1 LPKFQQPDARPSSD
15 ALYVAFS
22 HENVSLITLEW
33 FCSFGYTIERP
44 NYCRIN
50 AMKLSLISILVAIS
64 TTLSIASENW
74 PQFRG
79 PSGDGVAEST
89 NLPVNWSEDE
99 NIAWK
104 TEIHGLGW
112 SSPVIYGQQVWLTTA
127 TQDGTELSVLCLDKD
142 SGEILLDRKLFDI
155 AEPQFAH
162 KFNSYASPTP
172 VIEERRVYV
181 TWGSPGTAC
190 LDTETFEVL
199 WTRDDFV
206 CDHWRGAGS
215 SPILFEDLFILP
227 YDGADYQ
234 YIVAMDKKSGETR
247 WKTDRSVDF
256 KDLDENG
263 HPKADG
269 DLRKAFATPHIT
281 TLEGKQV
288 LISQGA
294 MATYGYDPKTGKELW
309 RHDEHANHSAST
321 RPVIFGETIL
331 VPTGFPK
338 PSLLAIPGTKT
349 GVLEDSEL
357 DWKLTLNKG
366 TPKKPSLQLVDGYLY
381 AVSDSG
387 IGSCWDTKT
396 GEEKWIARVGGNY
409 SASPI
414 YADGKIYFCS
424 EEGKTTVIK
433 ATPSEYKVLAENTIG
448 DGFMASPA
456 VSGDSLYVRS
466 RTHLYC
472 IRQ

>member
-1 LPKFQQPDARPSSD
+1 MKPYL
-15 ALYVAFS
+15 
-22 HENVSLITLEW
+22 VS
-33 FCSFGYTIERP
+33 
-44 NYCRIN
+44 
-50 AMKLSLISILVAIS
+50 ALVAVS
-64 TTLSIASENW
+64 TTLSIAGENW

-79 PSGDGVAEST
+79 PSGDGIANST
-89 NLPVNWSEDE
+89 NLPVSWSEDE

-112 SSPVIYGQQVWLTTA
+112 SSPVIYDNQIWLTTA
-127 TQDGTELSVLCLDKD
+127 TQDGTELSVLCLDKN
-142 SGEILLDRKLFDI
+142 SGKILLDQKLFDI
-155 AEPQFAH
+155 AQPQFAH

-172 VIEERRVYV
+172 VIEDGRVYV

-190 LDTETFEVL
+190 LDTTTFEVL
-199 WTRDDFV
+199 WTRDDLV

-215 SPILFEDLFILP
+215 SPVLFKDLLILP

-234 YIVAMDKKSGETR
+234 YILAMDKKTGETK

-263 HPKADG
+263 QPKAEG
-269 DLRKAFATPHIT
+269 DFRKAFATPHIAI
-281 TLEGKQV
+281 LGGKPV

-294 MATYGYDPKTGKELW
+294 MATYAYNPATGKELW
-309 RHDEHANHSAST
+309 RYDEHDNHSAST
-321 RPVIFGETIL
+321 RPVILGETVY

-338 PSLLAIPGTKT
+338 PSLLALPGNKK
-349 GVLEDSEL
+349 GVLEESDL
-357 DWKLTLNKG
+357 QWKLTLNKG
-366 TPKKPSLQLVDGYLY
+366 TPKKPSLQLVGDYIY

-387 IGSCWDTKT
+387 IGTCWEAKT

-409 SASPI
+409 SSSPI

-424 EEGKTTVIK
+424 EEGKTTVIEANPK
-433 ATPSEYKVLAENTIG
+433 EYKVIAENTIG

-456 VSGDSLYVRS
+456 VSGDTLYLRS
-466 RTHLYC
+466 RSHLYC
-472 IRQ
+472 IKN

>member
-1 LPKFQQPDARPSSD
+1 MKPYL
-15 ALYVAFS
+15 
-22 HENVSLITLEW
+22 VS
-33 FCSFGYTIERP
+33 
-44 NYCRIN
+44 
-50 AMKLSLISILVAIS
+50 ALVAVS
-64 TTLSIASENW
+64 TTLSIAGENW

-79 PSGDGVAEST
+79 PSGDGIANST
-89 NLPVNWSEDE
+89 NLPVSWSEDE

-112 SSPVIYGQQVWLTTA
+112 SSPVIYDNQIWLTTA
-127 TQDGTELSVLCLDKD
+127 TQDGTELSVLCLDKN
-142 SGEILLDRKLFDI
+142 SGKILLDQKLFDI
-155 AEPQFAH
+155 AQPQFAH

-172 VIEERRVYV
+172 VIEDGRVYV

-190 LDTETFEVL
+190 LDTTTFEVL
-199 WTRDDFV
+199 WTRDDLV

-215 SPILFEDLFILP
+215 SPVLFKDLLILP

-234 YIVAMDKKSGETR
+234 YILAMDKKTGETK

-263 HPKADG
+263 QPKADG
-269 DLRKAFATPHIT
+269 DFRKAFATPHIAI
-281 TLEGKQV
+281 LGGKPV

-294 MATYGYDPKTGKELW
+294 MATYAYNPATGKELW
-309 RHDEHANHSAST
+309 RYDEHDNHSAST
-321 RPVIFGETIL
+321 RPVILGETVY

-338 PSLLAIPGTKT
+338 PSLLALPGNKK
-349 GVLEDSEL
+349 GVLEESDL
-357 DWKLTLNKG
+357 QWKLTLNKG
-366 TPKKPSLQLVDGYLY
+366 TPKKPSLQLVGDYIY

-387 IGSCWDTKT
+387 IGTCWEAKT

-409 SASPI
+409 SSSSI

-424 EEGKTTVIK
+424 EEGKTTVIEANPK
-433 ATPSEYKVLAENTIG
+433 EYKVIAENTIG

-456 VSGDSLYVRS
+456 VSGDTLYLRS
-466 RTHLYC
+466 RSHLYC
-472 IRQ
+472 IKN

>member
-1 LPKFQQPDARPSSD
+1 MKPYL
-15 ALYVAFS
+15 
-22 HENVSLITLEW
+22 VS
-33 FCSFGYTIERP
+33 
-44 NYCRIN
+44 
-50 AMKLSLISILVAIS
+50 ALVAVS
-64 TTLSIASENW
+64 TTLSIAGENW

-79 PSGDGVAEST
+79 PSGDGVANST
-89 NLPVNWSEDE
+89 NLPVSWSEDE

-112 SSPVIYGQQVWLTTA
+112 SSPVIYDNQIWLTTA
-127 TQDGTELSVLCLDKD
+127 TQDGTELSVLCLDKN
-142 SGEILLDRKLFDI
+142 SGKILLDQKLFDI
-155 AEPQFAH
+155 AQPQFAH

-172 VIEERRVYV
+172 VIEDGRVYV

-190 LDTETFEVL
+190 LDTTTFEVL
-199 WTRDDFV
+199 WTRDDLV

-215 SPILFEDLFILP
+215 SPVLFKDLLILP

-234 YIVAMDKKSGETR
+234 YILAMDKKTGETK

-263 HPKADG
+263 QPKAEG
-269 DLRKAFATPHIT
+269 DFRKAFATPHIAI
-281 TLEGKQV
+281 LGSKPV

-294 MATYGYDPKTGKELW
+294 MATYAYNPATGKEVW
-309 RHDEHANHSAST
+309 RYDEHDNHSAST
-321 RPVIFGETIL
+321 RPVILGETVY

-338 PSLLAIPGTKT
+338 PSLLALPGNKK
-349 GVLEDSEL
+349 GVLEESDL
-357 DWKLTLNKG
+357 QWKLTLNKG
-366 TPKKPSLQLVDGYLY
+366 TPKKPSLQLVGDYIY

-387 IGSCWDTKT
+387 IGTCWEAKT

-409 SASPI
+409 SSSPI

-424 EEGKTTVIK
+424 EEGKTTVIE
-433 ATPSEYKVLAENTIG
+433 ANPEEYKVIAENTIG

-456 VSGDSLYVRS
+456 VSGDTLYLRS
-466 RTHLYC
+466 RSHLYC
-472 IRQ
+472 IRN